1 MSDRASTQRVPWRRA
16 LLVPTLVRA
25 GLRALRARGGAWDRY
40 WRGVRQTGPDGEV
53 LWDGDS
59 AEERDWIVG
68 LARRAM
74 DSTLPLVD
82 VGCGN
87 GRYTRALAPW
97 FTAAVGVDVSA
108 EAVAHAERET
118 RAELEAL
125 HRTSAA
131 PAPGEAGAA
140 PGPGEAGAAP
150 GPGEAGAAP
159 GPGEAG
165 AAHGESSAPPRPS
178 FRVLDVTEA
187 GAGARLGAEVG
198 TANVF
203 VRGLFHTLDAAQ
215 RGRLAGSCR
224 ALIGERG
231 TLLLAETDFPGS
243 ALAYL
248 ELLGARGGDYPA
260 PLLRCLEAGLP
271 PPARFGARELALHFP
286 EASWEH
292 VEAGSA
298 ELRSAAMRPG
308 QTSTRIPA
316 FYAVLRARPGRRSP

>member
-1 MSDRASTQRVPWRRA
+1 MTSDRASTQRFPWRRA

-40 WRGVRQTGPDGEV
+40 WSSVRQTGPDGEV

-59 AEERDWIVG
+59 AEERDWLVG

-74 DSTLPLVD
+74 DSALPLVD
-82 VGCGN
+82 IGCGN

-97 FTAAVGVDVSA
+97 FTAALGVDVSA
-108 EAVAHAERET
+108 QAVARAERET
-118 RAELEAL
+118 RAAPEAPD
-125 HRTSAA
+125 RTSAA
-131 PAPGEAGAA
+131 PAPVSPGAA
-140 PGPGEAGAAP
+140 PAPVSPGAVPRGI
-150 GPGEAGAAP
+150 
-159 GPGEAG
+159 
-165 AAHGESSAPPRPS
+165 SALPRVS
-178 FRVLDVTEA
+178 FRVLDMTEA

-198 TANVF
+198 AANVF

-215 RGRLAGSCR
+215 RGRLAESCR
-224 ALIGERG
+224 ALVGERG
-231 TLLLAETDFPGS
+231 TLLLVETDFPGS

-248 ELLGARGGDYPA
+248 EFLGARGGDYPA

-271 PPARFGARELALHFP
+271 PPSRFGARELALCFP

-316 FYAVLRARPGRRSP
+316 FFAVLRARPGRGSP

>member
-1 MSDRASTQRVPWRRA
+1 MSDDAWTQRVPWRRA
-16 LLVPTLVRA
+16 LLVPTLLRA
-25 GLRALRARGGAWDRY
+25 GLRAFRDRGGAWDRY
-40 WRGVRQTGPDGEV
+40 WRGIRQTGPDGEV

-59 AEERDWIVG
+59 AEERGWTVG

-74 DSTLPLVD
+74 ESTLPVVD

-97 FTAAVGVDVSA
+97 FTAALGVDVSA
-108 EAVAHAERET
+108 EAVARAERET
-118 RAELEAL
+118 RAAL
-125 HRTSAA
+125 DAPLRTSA
-131 PAPGEAGAA
+131 APGEAGAA
-140 PGPGEAGAAP
+140 PGG
-150 GPGEAGAAP
+150 
-159 GPGEAG
+159 
-165 AAHGESSAPPRPS
+165 SSAPPRVS
-178 FRVLDVTEA
+178 FRVLDMTEA
-187 GAGARLGAEVG
+187 GAGARLRAEVG
-198 TANVF
+198 SANVF

-215 RGRLAGSCR
+215 RGRLAESCR

-231 TLLLAETDFPGS
+231 ALLLVETDFPGS

-292 VEAGSA
+292 VESGSA
-298 ELRSAAMRPG
+298 ELCSAAMRPG

-316 FYAVLRARPGRRSP
+316 FFAVVRARQRRRSP

>member
-1 MSDRASTQRVPWRRA
+1 MTDRASTQRAPWRRA

-25 GLRALRARGGAWDRY
+25 GLRAFRARGGAWDRY
-40 WRGVRQTGPDGEV
+40 WRGIRQTGAGGEV

-59 AEERDWIVG
+59 AEERGWIVG

-74 DSTLPLVD
+74 DSGLPLVD

-140 PGPGEAGAAP
+140 PG
-150 GPGEAGAAP
+150 GP
-159 GPGEAG
+159 
-165 AAHGESSAPPRPS
+165 SAPPRLS
-178 FRVLDVTEA
+178 FRVLDMTEA

-215 RGRLAGSCR
+215 RDRLAESCQ
-224 ALIGERG
+224 ALVGERG
-231 TLLLAETDFPGS
+231 TLLLVETDFPGS

-248 ELLGARGGDYPA
+248 EFLGARGGDYPT

-271 PPARFGARELALHFP
+271 PPARFGARELALRFP
-286 EASWEH
+286 GASWEH

-316 FYAVLRARPGRRSP
+316 FYAVLRARPGRGSP